1 MIKTMTMI
9 VIAAAVA
16 LLALTPAAEARK
28 AGGTQQENKTSP
40 DKGRAITKPT
50 DKATPLQGRT
60 TR

>member
-9 VIAAAVA
+9 VIGAAVA
-16 LLALTPAAEARK
+16 LLALTPATEARK
-28 AGGTQQENKTSP
+28 AGGTQQEFKTGP

>member
-9 VIAAAVA
+9 VMGAVL

-28 AGGTQQENKTSP
+28 AGGTQQEYKKDP
-40 DKGRAITKPT
+40 DKARAITKPT

>member
-9 VIAAAVA
+9 AIGAALA
-16 LLALTPAAEARK
+16 LLALTPASEARK
-28 AGGTQQENKTSP
+28 AGGTQQEYKKGP
-40 DKGRAITKPT
+40 DKTRAITKPT

>member
-9 VIAAAVA
+9 ALGAAVA
-16 LLALTPAAEARK
+16 LWTLTPAAEARK
-28 AGGTQQENKTSP
+28 AGGTQQEYKKDP
-40 DKGRAITKPT
+40 DKTRTITKPT